1 VQFFHSRAAFEHE
14 RAMYMDRDLHAAL
27 PPVTEMRSNE
37 HRAIVGARGFV
48 FPPFIVTDHGESL
61 DTWIRKRSDPGFAA
75 TVRVLRD
82 IAGQLKGLHAQNLV
96 HRNLNPESILWR
108 PKHHTWSLADFGC
121 ADRAGARR
129 LPAHRASASQ
139 PVLSHDNHMC
149 TRPTVDD
156 VPGAESSAGRLQGQ
170 LRAPPCLAGLA
181 CCAD

>member
-1 VQFFHSRAAFEHE
+1 
-14 RAMYMDRDLHAAL
+14 MYLDRDLHAAL
-27 PPVTEMRSNE
+27 PPVTEIRSNE
-37 HRAIVGARGFV
+37 SRDVVGRDGFV

-121 ADRAGARR
+121 ADRAGAPPSSVCVTGAFAMHICAI
-129 LPAHRASASQ
+129 L
-139 PVLSHDNHMC
+139 LSVC
-149 TRPTVDD
+149 APCA
-156 VPGAESSAGRLQGQ
+156 GA
-170 LRAPPCLAGLA
+170 A
-181 CCAD
+181 C